1 MKKIIIG
8 IVVITILIVVGYFL
22 LGNSKSNDTSQ
33 LPLNNQQNTENSVA
47 ANNVGIAS
55 FKFSPSS
62 ITIKVGESVS
72 WTNQDSASHTIVSDS
87 GSEIQSS
94 SLVQGASYFHTFNAA
109 GTYNYHC
116 GIHPSMKGVV
126 VVQ

>member
-94 SLVQGASYFHTFNAA
+94 SLVQGASYSHTFNAA